1 METVLGWSVAMPWPH
16 PCPHPKWH
24 MPKWME
30 TVLAGIDWKETGA
43 LLGVIGTAALIL
55 KTLLRPLW
63 ERLVYQALAE
73 RCTKYDRAAE
83 KVDANADKIE
93 AIEAMVIAQGT
104 VLRDMPRLIGGVE
117 DLSKSV
123 SGLDESIK
131 VMHEDVQGMREWRK
145 YMEGVW
151 DGQERRK
158 GPRRAD
164 DG

>member
-1 METVLGWSVAMPWPH
+1 MPVPA
-16 PCPHPKWH
+16 PSPKWH
-24 MPKWME
+24 MPKWMSNL
-30 TVLAGIDWKETGA
+30 LADIDWKETGA
-43 LLGVIGTAALIL
+43 LISVLGTAAVIL
-55 KTLLRPLW
+55 WKFLKPFW
-63 ERLVYQALAE
+63 ERMVYNALAE
-73 RCTKYDRAAE
+73 RCTKYDKAAE

-117 DLSKSV
+117 DLSRSV

-131 VMHEDVQGMREWRK
+131 TMHEDVQGIREWRK

-158 GPRRAD
+158 TPRRQD
-164 DG
+164 DR